1 MKKILSLLLIPSAL
15 ALTGCN
21 TTTFTKT
28 ADGSVTIKNQR
39 CLWTTDSY
47 DCQWNTNGASLT
59 VNKSGVDA
67 AALQAIGQLALQAAG
82 TAAKP

>member
-21 TTTFTKT
+21 ITEFNKN
-28 ADGSVTIKNQR
+28 ADGSTSIR
-39 CLWTTDSY
+39 SHRFLWSTDSY
-47 DCQWNTNGASLT
+47 TCQWNTNGASLT